1 MTAARGESDRD
12 DLRKGEIRA
21 MTENMFCEDRLKK
34 YGEEAFMQHRDEVCL
49 AMRTV
54 CFCLEFLQNEENWSG
69 RRRPVWGKFCDARL
83 TLEDEEKNRKECGRR
98 TCGEAFRKL
107 NRELKERKWRI
118 EGQEIPLRNFLRLG
132 LMLLTGKEGNDW
144 MTGDEWSRLMENQA
158 KVNRFQDFREF
169 VEAVYLLG
177 FMELFEVRNADDRP
191 SLEGEHRDAERFLKA
206 LKPYIPEEGQ
216 ADYGLFCGELLEE
229 QARKRRKAMER
240 IMEEREENLART
252 VEEISLFRLFREA
265 VERMSEEA
273 FRKFV
278 TPDCEEDVICDG
290 EALSVEEQESIRR
303 ERKEHRIRNLA
314 ATFVYGGNRAR
325 QRLMGQ
331 LSGEEQML
339 VMEQWMAEY
348 YPRDEEMLENR
359 LHRMAWAADL
369 EVYSQEGDRVVKEAM
384 EKLLGRPL

>member
-1 MTAARGESDRD
+1 
-12 DLRKGEIRA
+12 
-21 MTENMFCEDRLKK
+21 MTENVFCEDRLKK

-49 AMRTV
+49 AVRTV

-69 RRRPVWGKFCDARL
+69 RKRPVWEKFCDVRL

-132 LMLLTGKEGNDW
+132 LMLLTGKEGSGW
-144 MTGDEWSRLMENQA
+144 ITGDEWSRLMENQA

-177 FMELFEVRNADDRP
+177 FTGLFEVQNTDGRP
-191 SLEGEHRDAERFLKA
+191 SLEGEHRDADRFLKA
-206 LKPYIPEEGQ
+206 LEPYIPEDGQ
-216 ADYGLFCGELLEE
+216 TDYGLFCRELLEE
-229 QARKRRKAMER
+229 QARERRKAMER
-240 IMEEREENLART
+240 IMEEREEHLARMA
-252 VEEISLFRLFREA
+252 EAIPLFRFFREA
-265 VERMSEEA
+265 VERMPEEA

-278 TPDCEEDVICDG
+278 TPDCEEDVICGWED
-290 EALSVEEQESIRR
+290 LSGKEQESIRR

-314 ATFVYGGNRAR
+314 SAFVYGENRAR

-359 LHRMAWAADL
+359 LWRMARAAEL
-369 EVYSQEGDRVVKEAM
+369 EVYSQERDRVIKEAM
-384 EKLLGRPL
+384 EKLLGRPLQNDR

>member
-1 MTAARGESDRD
+1 MTAACGESDGD
-12 DLRKGEIRA
+12 ELKKGEIRA
-21 MTENMFCEDRLKK
+21 MTEHVFCGDRLKK

-49 AMRTV
+49 AVRTV
-54 CFCLEFLQNEENWSG
+54 CFCLEFLQNEKNWSG
-69 RRRPVWGKFCDARL
+69 R
-83 TLEDEEKNRKECGRR
+83 
-98 TCGEAFRKL
+98 EASRKL

-177 FMELFEVRNADDRP
+177 FRELFEVRNADDRP
-191 SLEGEHRDAERFLKA
+191 SLEGEHRDAEHFLKA
-206 LKPYIPEEGQ
+206 LEPYIPEEGQ
-216 ADYGLFCGELLEE
+216 KDYGLFCGELLEE

-240 IMEEREENLART
+240 ILEEREENLART

-278 TPDCEEDVICDG
+278 TPDCEEDVICHG
-290 EALSVEEQESIRR
+290 EDLSVEEQESIRR

-314 ATFVYGGNRAR
+314 AVFVYGGNRAR

-339 VMEQWMAEY
+339 VMEQWTAAY

-369 EVYSQEGDRVVKEAM
+369 EVYSQEGDRVIKEAM
-384 EKLLGRPL
+384 EKLLGRPLQNDR